1 LTFQIEECSITELSL
16 DNFISDPLNRVPTP
30 IPEVCFKKYGAEQI
44 RIEGNGGI
52 KFNSSIASQSNDKGL
67 VDTSPNKPPVL
78 VYTVKHNGKAY
89 VIIGNDEDIPDMFP
103 SMIRYEA
110 KKELV
115 RLAGGP
121 DTEIWYH
128 PYKSS
133 GKYEKVNSVS
143 LDIIDRVNVSRPAQE
158 PWGCEWI
165 HPIDDGSS
173 VVRVKETTIW
183 SSNGKPRKNETLV
196 FVSPK
201 KVIKFVGGKVI
212 GFRVA

>member
-1 LTFQIEECSITELSL
+1 LTLEIKDRSITELSL
-16 DNFISDPLNRVPTP
+16 DNFIPDLLGVVPVS
-30 IPEVCFKKYGAEQI
+30 ISEEFFESYGAEQI
-44 RIEGNGGI
+44 RIEGNGGV
-52 KFNSSIASQSNDKGL
+52 KLNSSIASQMNDKGL

-78 VYTVKHNGKAY
+78 VYTGDKKGKVY
-89 VIIGNDEDIPDMFP
+89 IIIGNDEDIPDMFP
-103 SMIRYEA
+103 SMIRHEA
-110 KKELV
+110 KKEHV

-128 PYKSS
+128 PK
-133 GKYEKVNSVS
+133 KEKGVSVS
-143 LDIIDRVNVSRPAQE
+143 LDIIDKVNVSRPSRE

-183 SSNGKPRKNETLV
+183 NGKGKSRKNETLV

-201 KVIKFVGGKVI
+201 QVIKFVGGKVI